1 MLFEYAVEPDA
12 LARWNPLWQALEQ
25 FGIAQGR
32 MISQFPRDWRR
43 RVYDAT
49 NSCQPVE
56 RKALEVRLQQLQTKM
71 ISSRRAYDAARNWRD
86 NARMQMATT
95 PFQAVIQ
102 SDNPTNDDFIL
113 TDTDL
118 HAGTPR
124 WNIATQNRISRQPPD
139 MAVCIAGLCS
149 LSQELLFVDPHFSTD
164 RRFTE
169 VLQEFIRVAH
179 MHGRAYRRIEFHTGT
194 KISKVVL
201 ETACTRW
208 VVPRLPR
215 GVSIKFCMW
224 QERTSGEKL
233 HARYVLTERGGIR
246 FDVGLDSG
254 DLGQTTDVSLLDDL
268 LHSLR
273 WSDFQPGSAAYD
285 LVDQFLVT
293 GV

>member
-12 LARWNPLWQALEQ
+12 LARWNPLWQALDQ

-32 MISQFPRDWRR
+32 LISQFPKKWQS
-43 RVYDAT
+43 RVYEAT
-49 NSCQPVE
+49 ANCPPVE
-56 RKALEVRLQQLQTKM
+56 RAKLEVRLRQLKDKL
-71 ISSRRAYDAARNWRD
+71 ISSRRAYDPAHNWRD
-86 NARMQMATT
+86 NARAQMSAI

-102 SDNPTNDDFIL
+102 ADNPGNDEFIL
-113 TDTDL
+113 TETDL
-118 HAGTPR
+118 HSGTPR
-124 WNIATQNRISRQPPD
+124 WNIATQQRVSRQPPD

-149 LSQELLFVDPHFSTD
+149 LSQELLFVDPHFSAD

-179 MHGRAYRRIEFHTGT
+179 MHGQAYRRIELHTGT
-194 KISKVVL
+194 RVPKVAL
-201 ETACTRW
+201 EAGCNQW

-215 GVSIKFCMW
+215 GVSIRFCMW
-224 QERTSGEKL
+224 QERASGEKL

-254 DLGQTTDVSLLDDL
+254 DPGQTTDVSILDDL

-273 WSDFQPGSAAYD
+273 WADFQSGSAAYD
-285 LVDQFLVT
+285 LVDQFTVT